1 MSEALA
7 LYQMAWA
14 LIGLP
19 LLIGVNVGAAYIVWA
34 WIEGQEQ

>member
-7 LYQMAWA
+7 LYQMAWT

-19 LLIGVNVGAAYIVWA
+19 LLIGVNVGAAYLVWA
-34 WIEGQEQ
+34 WREEIEQ